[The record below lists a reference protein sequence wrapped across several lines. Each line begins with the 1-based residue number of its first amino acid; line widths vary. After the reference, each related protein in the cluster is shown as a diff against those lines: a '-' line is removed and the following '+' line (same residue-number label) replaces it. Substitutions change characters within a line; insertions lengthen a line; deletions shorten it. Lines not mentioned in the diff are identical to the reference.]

1 MRKNR
6 VVTGKCPLLTWDTMT
21 EDSRG
26 ENNRS
31 ADSEFNLRARNATS
45 LSPYIAIST

>member
-6 VVTGKCPLLTWDTMT
+6 VVTGKCPLLTWDTMPK
-21 EDSRG
+21 DSRG

-45 LSPYIAIST
+45 LSPHIAIYT